1 MAVRKYTGI
10 TDGKGKIQGRKDAV
24 ESMVYI
30 LGCWFGMAK
39 VNTIGDSLTSVHST
53 GRAFDIRA
61 WDLTRKPKPDYA
73 IANFEEKNWNLI
85 NYLYINR
92 DYLGVEEIHD
102 YVGLYVSGTLTRY
115 PNMNRGDDSNYGAGY
130 RCSRDNIQ
138 EAYAPTGWKRWSLE
152 AHKSHGG
159 DSVGMKW
166 VHVEMSPAAVKNEKL
181 LISQLD
187 ISLKNYFK
195 NNWHSIAFVGSG
207 NNAYVQA
214 TNRKN
219 KAFPIR

>member
-1 MAVRKYTGI
+1 MVVRKYTGI
-10 TDGKGKIQGRKDAV
+10 TDGKGKIQNKKDAV
-24 ESMVYI
+24 ENMVAF
-30 LGCWFGMAK
+30 LGYCFGMGK
-39 VNTIGDSLTSVHST
+39 VSSLGDSLTSVHST

-61 WDLTRKPKPDYA
+61 WDFKINNWATT
-73 IANFEEKNWNLI
+73 NFEEKNWNLI

-92 DYLGVEEIHD
+92 DFLGVEEIHD

-115 PNMNRGDDSNYGAGY
+115 PNMDRGNASNYGAGY

-166 VHVEMSPAAVKNEKL
+166 VHVEMSPAAAKNSVQ
-181 LISQLD
+181 LISKVD
-187 ISLKNYFK
+187 ITLKKYFK

-219 KAFPIR
+219 RAYPIK